1 MQSSIILIASPSDLH
16 SRISGAQQLAVGT
29 GQLGAAELGSMAKL
43 LNSVTL
49 ALSVNAL
56 SVMLILIAIWF
67 FMPGLKQNLGSQD
80 KTRL

>member
-1 MQSSIILIASPSDLH
+1 MASPSNLH

-29 GQLGAAELGSMAKL
+29 GQLGAVELGYMANL

-56 SVMLILIAIWF
+56 SAALLLIAIWI
-67 FMPGLKQNLGSQD
+67 FMPGLKNDLGFSSAN
-80 KTRL
+80 RL